1 MTSPIELGRR
11 IRETRLRQGLTLKE
25 LDDRAGLSATHLSEI
40 ERGRTSPT
48 VGALLRIARA
58 LGHEPAYFLEP
69 EILPD
74 IAHTRADQVDKDLVG
89 GAAVELVT
97 PGITG
102 GRLRGARLRLA
113 PGAAP
118 LELTAEEGGEAIYLG
133 ERAGSSDPRRSELD
147 PGTGRCGLHAH
158 RPAAHSRARGPRAG
172 RTRPVLDRIVAHG
185 PPGVNDAVPVPPRA
199 VRGGRIPGG
208 TFNFASARPRP

>member
-118 LELTAEEGGEAIYLG
+118 LELTAEEGGEAIYLVSG
-133 ERAGSSDPRRSELD
+133 RVLLTLDDQSWTLEPGDAAYMPIDRRRTLAPAGPEPAELVLFS
-147 PGTGRCGLHAH
+147 TGSWLT
-158 RPAAHSRARGPRAG
+158 ARQG
-172 RTRPVLDRIVAHG
+172 
-185 PPGVNDAVPVPPRA
+185 
-199 VRGGRIPGG
+199 
-208 TFNFASARPRP
+208 

>member
-1 MTSPIELGRR
+1 MTSPTELGRR

-74 IAHTRADQVDKDLVG
+74 ISHVRAGHAEKNVMA
-89 GAAVELVT
+89 GAIVELLA

-102 GRLRGARLRLA
+102 GRLRGARIRLT
-113 PGAAP
+113 PGSAP
-118 LELTAEEGGEAIYLG
+118 LELAAEEGAEVIYLVSG
-133 ERAGSSDPRRSELD
+133 RVALSLDDQNWTLEPGDAAYMPVDRRRTLTLAGSESAELVLFTTGAWLTTPR
-147 PGTGRCGLHAH
+147 G
-158 RPAAHSRARGPRAG
+158 
-172 RTRPVLDRIVAHG
+172 
-185 PPGVNDAVPVPPRA
+185 
-199 VRGGRIPGG
+199 
-208 TFNFASARPRP
+208 